1 MMILGCK
8 VNDYEANAVRE
19 EMNKYFREVD
29 FKQKADIYLI
39 FTCCVTNTA
48 EAKTRKFIR
57 AARRNNPEAYI
68 AAIGCLVQIDADN
81 EVFKDVDLLIGSDH
95 KDEIVS
101 LILEGSKANKRSAS
115 PDNDFE
121 YLYIEHYLSK
131 SRAFLK
137 IQDGCDQYCS
147 YCIIPYAR
155 GHQRNGDHEE
165 LLKEARILAK
175 ENKEIVLTGI
185 HTGRY
190 NDGSYDLYHLL
201 CDLCQIDGLKTIRLS
216 SIEINEIS
224 DEIIELIR
232 SSGKMAHHLHIP
244 VQSCEDSVLRL
255 MNRPYTIEE
264 YKERIAYIRSRIPDI
279 SISTD
284 LIVGF
289 PQESPESFDLTCQ
302 NIQDISFSFI
312 HCFPY
317 SRKKGTAADKM
328 SGHIDPQIKKE
339 RVNTILQIDKDLRR
353 KYAESF
359 IGKEC
364 EVLIEKNEDGC
375 SYGYTR
381 QYIYTKIRGSYPVGE
396 IYKVLIDSV
405 KEEVEGHVAE

>member
-1 MMILGCK
+1 M
-8 VNDYEANAVRE
+8 
-19 EMNKYFREVD
+19 
-29 FKQKADIYLI
+29 
-39 FTCCVTNTA
+39 
-48 EAKTRKFIR
+48 
-57 AARRNNPEAYI
+57 
-68 AAIGCLVQIDADN
+68 
-81 EVFKDVDLLIGSDH
+81 
-95 KDEIVS
+95 
-101 LILEGSKANKRSAS
+101 
-115 PDNDFE
+115 
-121 YLYIEHYLSK
+121 
-131 SRAFLK
+131 
-137 IQDGCDQYCS
+137 
-147 YCIIPYAR
+147 
-155 GHQRNGDHEE
+155 
-165 LLKEARILAK
+165 
-175 ENKEIVLTGI
+175 
-185 HTGRY
+185 
-190 NDGSYDLYHLL
+190 
-201 CDLCQIDGLKTIRLS
+201 KTIRLS